1 MIPILAA
8 ESPLEHVV
16 DNNRMGFHG
25 FTLLSNHI
33 IMMIAAA
40 VIVLIAIPR
49 WIRVPAEGDDLHRHT
64 PRGSRNMIEGVC
76 TFLRE
81 FVGRPNLGDYT
92 DVFIPY
98 LWTVFF
104 FILTCNLLGL
114 LPLAPL
120 TKPLAQKI
128 GLHHGISGTATG
140 NIWVTGTLAVCTLL
154 MITVNGLRLHGIHY
168 VKHFFMGPFPINV
181 VIAFLEVIGLF
192 AKSFALAVRL
202 FANMLAGH
210 ILLAVLLSFIFMAGA
225 ASAAM
230 GFAIAVPVV
239 LGSVAIMCLEVF
251 VAFLQ
256 AFIFTF
262 LTAVFIGMAVNI
274 HHDDEHHEPNAL
286 SHEHE
291 GPLPHHQHGHGH
303 GHAH

>member
-1 MIPILAA
+1 MTMLSMLLAA
-8 ESPLEHVV
+8 GSPLDHVV
-16 DNNRMGFHG
+16 DVPRVVIGDG
-25 FTLLSNHI
+25 KFTLISNHI
-33 IMMIAAA
+33 IMMITAGIILILLMPRIVRAASA
-40 VIVLIAIPR
+40 SDEVT
-49 WIRVPAEGDDLHRHT
+49 RHT
-64 PRGSRNMIEGVC
+64 PRGARNAIEAIC
-76 TFLRE
+76 TFLRD
-81 FVGRPNLGDYT
+81 FVGKPNLGDYT

-114 LPLAPL
+114 LPLEPL
-120 TKPLAQKI
+120 TKKI
-128 GLHHGISGTATG
+128 FGLHHGIAGTATG
-140 NIWVTGTLAVCTLL
+140 NIWTTGALAVCTLF
-154 MITVNGLRLHGIHY
+154 MIVYNGLRLHGMAY

-181 VIAFLEVIGLF
+181 VIAVLEVIGLF
-192 AKSFALAVRL
+192 AKSFALAIRL

-210 ILLAVLLSFIFMAGA
+210 ILLAVLLSFIMMAGA

-239 LGSVAIMCLEVF
+239 LGSVAIMCLELF

-262 LTAVFIGMAVNI
+262 LTAVFIGLAVNI
-274 HHDDEHHEPNAL
+274 HHGDEHHEPHAP

-291 GPLPHHQHGHGH
+291 GSLPHHSH
-303 GHAH
+303 